1 MEIANQEAAIASEM
15 GFLPKEV
22 KQQAYKQ
29 LTGNRKI
36 RKENK
41 LIEESNAK
49 ILKDQQAQNT
59 SSYYNDQD
67 LSNFNDRQSGKT
79 APNFYK
85 LKENELAIPNF
96 FGNGLMNSD
105 DYEYAKETSESAGF
119 IYGGNKTAKE
129 KALAKI
135 RYQDLDLEN
144 PYLYFNKNNN
154 TILLKKIMEV

>member
-96 FGNGLMNSD
+96 FGNGLM
-105 DYEYAKETSESAGF
+105 
-119 IYGGNKTAKE
+119 
-129 KALAKI
+129 
-135 RYQDLDLEN
+135 
-144 PYLYFNKNNN
+144 
-154 TILLKKIMEV
+154 